1 VRQARG
7 EVDAAKAQD
16 WTPQINIGMS
26 VLIPE
31 DYVADLNIRLGLY
44 RRIAGLDN
52 QAEIDAFAA
61 ELIDRFGKLPE
72 EVENLLLIVSIKK
85 MCRQANVEKVE
96 AGPKGAVLTFHNNRF
111 DQPAKLI
118 DFITKRS
125 TIIAMRPDHRLV
137 YRQDWYD
144 NKARVGGVKKLMQ
157 NLVTLVA

>member
-1 VRQARG
+1 
-7 EVDAAKAQD
+7 
-16 WTPQINIGMS
+16 MS

-31 DYVADLNIRLGLY
+31 DYVTDLNIRLGLY

-72 EVENLLLIVSIKK
+72 EVENLLQIVAIKK

-96 AGPKGAVLTFHNNRF
+96 AGPKGAVLTFHQNRF
-111 DQPAKLI
+111 ADPAKLI
-118 DFITKRS
+118 EFITKRS

-137 YRQDWYD
+137 YRQEWDD
-144 NKARVGGVKKLMQ
+144 QKARVGGVRKLMQ